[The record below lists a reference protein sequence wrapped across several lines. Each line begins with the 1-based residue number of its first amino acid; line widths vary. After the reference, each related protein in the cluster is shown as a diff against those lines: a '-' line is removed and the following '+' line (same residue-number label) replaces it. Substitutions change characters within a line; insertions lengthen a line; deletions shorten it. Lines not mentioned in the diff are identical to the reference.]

1 MKEIGRPM
9 DDCGRET
16 PLALFAKTLGA
27 PGPPPPWTGSAVA
40 SGRALPTEWIVAHLN
55 ELTESDFDLVRR
67 SKSNFQIIHCP
78 RSHTYFT
85 HSPFQFE
92 RLHALDFN
100 ICLGTDSLASNEDLS
115 LFAEMRQ
122 FQKMFPDVSPEQIL
136 SMVTVS
142 PAKALQRANSLGKIR
157 SGFYAD
163 LIAIPIS
170 SSAKAVYEQII
181 AFEGAVKFSMV
192 GGRK

>member
-1 MKEIGRPM
+1 
-9 DDCGRET
+9 
-16 PLALFAKTLGA
+16 
-27 PGPPPPWTGSAVA
+27 
-40 SGRALPTEWIVAHLN
+40 
-55 ELTESDFDLVRR
+55 
-67 SKSNFQIIHCP
+67 
-78 RSHTYFT
+78 
-85 HSPFQFE
+85 
-92 RLHALDFN
+92 
-100 ICLGTDSLASNEDLS
+100 
-115 LFAEMRQ
+115 
-122 FQKMFPDVSPEQIL
+122 MFPDVSPEQIL

-181 AFEGAVKFSMV
+181 AFEGAVTFSMV